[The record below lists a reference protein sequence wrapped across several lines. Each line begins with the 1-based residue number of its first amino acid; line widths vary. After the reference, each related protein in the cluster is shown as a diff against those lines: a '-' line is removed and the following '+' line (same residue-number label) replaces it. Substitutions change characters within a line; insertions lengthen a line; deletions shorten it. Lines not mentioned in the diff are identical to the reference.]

1 MQDVKT
7 EFVEPAD
14 LPEKTQKEGV
24 PAESLTKESV
34 PAGVP
39 ADVPAESST
48 KESVPAGAVETSTKE
63 SVPAGAVE
71 TETKESAPAGAVETE
86 TKESAPAGVK
96 VETSTKESVPA
107 SVKVETETKESVP
120 PGKAETETKESVPP
134 GKVET
139 DTAVEPRVTPKPKP
153 NREEETE
160 EERKA
165 REAHN
170 SYMRCFRSLR
180 SVNCPP
186 EVREKAFTKDGKKRS
201 SSIMRHMYEMW
212 ISSGCDWL
220 QSSIVLNAKK
230 RNNTRRTG
238 RYVWK
243 RFDLLKTEHGE
254 AIAEDIRA
262 SKKGMDPDGR
272 GRWWKV
278 HPDQPK
284 NEDWELFKCF
294 DSREEVTES
303 ESETEFQMNAD
314 VGLDHAGT
322 TGAFNDPGS
331 NDLPPPPPPKL
342 PRKEK
347 KAKPAPE
354 EALDLLKKGTQR
366 IIEADGMEAM
376 LKNGG
381 MHLGLD
387 LPELRGDAFAKAMV
401 SDMRSDID
409 LLKQRHTELQ
419 HAVTTKE
426 ADSEIG
432 TLNML
437 LKASYSMYDEKM
449 KAVKRAIRPAPK
461 AKANPK
467 GKAHAKAKA
476 AA

>member
-1 MQDVKT
+1 
-7 EFVEPAD
+7 
-14 LPEKTQKEGV
+14 
-24 PAESLTKESV
+24 
-34 PAGVP
+34 
-39 ADVPAESST
+39 
-48 KESVPAGAVETSTKE
+48 
-63 SVPAGAVE
+63 
-71 TETKESAPAGAVETE
+71 
-86 TKESAPAGVK
+86 
-96 VETSTKESVPA
+96 
-107 SVKVETETKESVP
+107 
-120 PGKAETETKESVPP
+120 
-134 GKVET
+134 
-139 DTAVEPRVTPKPKP
+139 
-153 NREEETE
+153 
-160 EERKA
+160 
-165 REAHN
+165 
-170 SYMRCFRSLR
+170 
-180 SVNCPP
+180 
-186 EVREKAFTKDGKKRS
+186 
-201 SSIMRHMYEMW
+201 
-212 ISSGCDWL
+212 
-220 QSSIVLNAKK
+220 
-230 RNNTRRTG
+230 
-238 RYVWK
+238 
-243 RFDLLKTEHGE
+243 
-254 AIAEDIRA
+254 
-262 SKKGMDPDGR
+262 MDPDGR

-322 TGAFNDPGS
+322 TGALSHLLDSSSGARGSNDPGS

-381 MHLGLD
+381 M
-387 LPELRGDAFAKAMV
+387 GDAFAKAMV

-409 LLKQRHTELQ
+409 LMKQRHTELQ